1 MQRIFNV
8 NPDLCTGCRIC
19 EIVCSFQKSA
29 EFNPFKTGIWISR
42 DEEKGID
49 VPVFCRHCKNPP
61 CVEACPVEYGKPIVK
76 DENSGIVS
84 INRGDQCMG
93 CYECV
98 RACPFGAI
106 RIDSESKLPIKC
118 DLCGGSPECVNW
130 CYTGAIEFRAIGTVG
145 EKKHYA

>member
-1 MQRIFNV
+1 M
-8 NPDLCTGCRIC
+8 
-19 EIVCSFQKSA
+19 
-29 EFNPFKTGIWISR
+29 
-42 DEEKGID
+42 
-49 VPVFCRHCKNPP
+49 
-61 CVEACPVEYGKPIVK
+61 EYGKPIVK